1 VHPVIRGGRLSL
13 YLLAWLPLTYALSWL
28 LAAYGK
34 LSWRTSTAVAV
45 PACLVY
51 VLICLSAWYPCRALR
66 PQTAALSRIV
76 RTHLA
81 TAVMAAALWMGV
93 VAAIHA
99 ALPVTGSITPALPAV
114 FAMGFVLYLLAVALY
129 YVVLAVEAARQA
141 EAREA
146 EAYVLAGKAELRALK
161 AQINPHFL
169 YNSLNSIS
177 ALTSVD
183 PGKAR
188 EMCVQLAAF
197 LRSTLGMGEKA
208 AIPFSEELALT
219 RGYLNIER
227 IRFGARL
234 AVEEEIGPEC
244 VAFPVPPLLLQ
255 PLVENAIVHGIANL
269 VDPGFV
275 RISAHW
281 VPASDG
287 RPEEMRIAVEN
298 SFDPQAGHSRQ
309 TGGFGL
315 ASVRKRIQTYY
326 GAAAAIQA
334 TPSEDVYR
342 VEVRL
347 PATGVGAKG

>member
-1 VHPVIRGGRLSL
+1 VHPITRGGRLGL
-13 YLLAWLPLTYALSWL
+13 YLLAWLPVAYALSWL
-28 LAAYGK
+28 LASQGK
-34 LSWRTSTAVAV
+34 LSWRASATVAV
-45 PACLVY
+45 PAA
-51 VLICLSAWYPCRALR
+51 LIYAFFCLSAWYPCRALR
-66 PQTAALSRIV
+66 PQTGSLPRIV
-76 RTHLA
+76 KTHLA
-81 TAVMAAALWMGV
+81 SAVLAGALWMGV
-93 VAAIHA
+93 VAAIFA
-99 ALPVTGSITPALPAV
+99 VLPVTGSVTPALPAV
-114 FAMGFVLYLLAVALY
+114 FVLGFALYLLAVALY

-177 ALTSVD
+177 ALTSID
-183 PGKAR
+183 PAKAR

-208 AIPFSEELALT
+208 AIPFSEELTLT

-227 IRFGARL
+227 VRFGARL
-234 AVEEEIGPEC
+234 AVEEDIGSEC
-244 VAFPVPPLLLQ
+244 GDFPVPPLLLQ

-275 RISAHW
+275 RIRAHQ

-298 SFDPQAGHSRQ
+298 SFDPESGSSRQ

-315 ASVRKRIQTYY
+315 ATVRKRIQTHY

-342 VEVRL
+342 VEMHL
-347 PATGVGAKG
+347 PIGGAKG

>member
-28 LAAYGK
+28 LTSQGN
-34 LSWRTSTAVAV
+34 LSWGTSTAVAV
-45 PACLVY
+45 PASLVY
-51 VLICLSAWYPCRALR
+51 VLFCLTAWYPCRALR
-66 PQTAALSRIV
+66 PQTAPLPRIV
-76 RTHLA
+76 ITHLA
-81 TAVMAAALWMGV
+81 SAVVAAALWIGV
-93 VAAIHA
+93 VAAIFA
-99 ALPVTGSITPALPAV
+99 AFPVTGSLAPALPSV
-114 FAMGFVLYLLAVALY
+114 FALGIALYLLAVALY
-129 YVVLAVEAARQA
+129 YVVMAVDDARQA

-177 ALTSVD
+177 ALTSID
-183 PGKAR
+183 PAKAR

-208 AIPFSEELALT
+208 AISFSEELALT

-227 IRFGARL
+227 VRFGARL
-234 AVEEEIGPEC
+234 RVEEDIGPEC
-244 VAFPVPPLLLQ
+244 AAFPVPPLLLQ

-275 RISAHW
+275 RIDAHW
-281 VPASDG
+281 IPASNG
-287 RPEEMRIAVEN
+287 RPDEMRIVVEN
-298 SFDPQAGHSRQ
+298 SFDPEMGSSRQ
-309 TGGFGL
+309 SGGFGL
-315 ASVRKRIQTYY
+315 ATVRKRIQAHY

-334 TPSEDVYR
+334 TPSEEVYR
-342 VEVRL
+342 VEMRL
-347 PATGVGAKG
+347 PDAGGTKG